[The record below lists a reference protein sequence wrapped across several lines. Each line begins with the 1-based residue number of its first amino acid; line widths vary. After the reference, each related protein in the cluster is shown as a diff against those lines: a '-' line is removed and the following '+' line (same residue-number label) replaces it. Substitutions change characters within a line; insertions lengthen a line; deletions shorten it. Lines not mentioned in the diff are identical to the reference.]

1 MSVIQWLN
9 QNSGVLT
16 LLFTAVVAIATV
28 CYVLLT
34 RQLVNETMAMRRLQ
48 SEPQLELTLQS
59 VPVAMSILRLHLR
72 NVGMG
77 PATDIRITATPLEG
91 GAVAQTIL
99 DGFMHVAFM
108 KRGLSYLGPHQE
120 VYSGYTNALQIGEA
134 MWGCIFEIKIAF
146 RGPDKAI
153 REERWIIDFGEHR
166 GNYQLGTPPLE
177 KIEDHLEQ
185 ISKDLH
191 NALTGWT
198 RAGFDIYTA
207 EDREKEELERI
218 RRHKAAERE
227 RQREAHGD

>member
-1 MSVIQWLN
+1 MFVIQWLN

-16 LLFTAVVAIATV
+16 LVFTAVVAIATV
-28 CYVLLT
+28 FYVLLT
-34 RQLVNETMAMRRLQ
+34 RQLVNETMAMRRIQ

-91 GAVAQTIL
+91 GATANVIL
-99 DGFMHVAFM
+99 DGFMKVGFM

-120 VYSGYTNALQIGEA
+120 VYSGYSNALEVGKL
-134 MWGCIFEIKIAF
+134 MWGCVLEIKVDF
-146 RGPDKAI
+146 RGPDKAL
-153 REERWIIDFGEHR
+153 REERWIIDFSEHQ
-166 GNYQLGTPPLE
+166 GNYRLGTPPLE

-191 NALTGWT
+191 NALSGWK

-207 EDREKEELERI
+207 EDRQQEELEQFRQL
-218 RRHKAAERE
+218 KAFERE
-227 RQREAHGD
+227 RQKEANGD